1 MYFQSSFFCKNLGQ
15 DRWEV
20 GFAISDQGLTN
31 VSFVNSINTIKGGR
45 HVDVI
50 LEQIVKKLEEKV
62 NAKNK
67 GKHFFPKKQTKVLV
81 KNRFF

>member
-1 MYFQSSFFCKNLGQ
+1 MRKFKPLSFRNFKPIFETLDQ

-45 HVDVI
+45 HVDVV

-67 GKHFFPKKQTKVLV
+67 GK
-81 KNRFF
+81 RA